1 MMHRSPSDSDLST
14 PGRIG
19 RPGRRGRNSMAV
31 VEEQPAAAP
40 LPVADPAPLGLAA
53 FALTTFMLSG
63 HNANFIPDLFWVGLA
78 LFYGGLTQLLAGQW
92 EFRNRNAFG
101 STAFST
107 YGGFWLSLGIF
118 VVLAETTKLGSTL
131 TGKNDLANGLAWFLL
146 SFGIFN
152 FYMLLWSSRINLAVF
167 GVFLTLQVTEV
178 LLAIGFWVAAHRGV
192 APTGAEVGWIRA
204 GGWAGI
210 ATAALAWYA
219 SSALVLAAMNDGRAI
234 LPVGKGFWTGDRFS
248 FGQRKRL
255 TQAHAS

>member
-1 MMHRSPSDSDLST
+1 
-14 PGRIG
+14 
-19 RPGRRGRNSMAV
+19 MAV
-31 VEEQPAAAP
+31 VEETRATPAP
-40 LPVADPAPLGLAA
+40 TLSVADPAPLGLAA

-63 HNANFIPDLFWVGLA
+63 HNANFIPDIFWVGLA
-78 LFYGGLTQLLAGQW
+78 LFYGGVTQLLAGQW
-92 EFRNRNAFG
+92 EFRNKNAFG
-101 STAFST
+101 ATAFSS

-118 VVLAETTKLGSTL
+118 VVLAETTKLGGGL

-167 GVFLTLQVTEV
+167 AVFLTLQVTEV

-210 ATAALAWYA
+210 VTAAVAWYA
-219 SSALVLAAMNDGRAI
+219 SAALVLSAMNNGRAI
-234 LPVGKGFWTGDRFS
+234 LPVGKAFWGGDRFS
-248 FGQRKRL
+248 FGQKRRL
-255 TQAHAS
+255 TQAHAAR